1 MKPNQLH
8 KKIILPGGA
17 GLVGQNLV
25 ARLKQRGYTNI
36 CVIDKHK
43 NNLNTLQKL
52 HPDIIT
58 VHADLSIEGEWIHNF
73 DGAQVVVMLQA
84 QIGGLFYREFELN
97 NITSTERILDIV
109 KQKNIQ
115 SLVHISSSVVESS
128 ADDFYT
134 NSKKEQEQLVLKSG
148 INCPILRPTLMF
160 GWFDRKHL
168 GWLARFMKKVPIFP
182 IPGNGRYMRQPLYVG
197 DFCDIIISCIEN
209 NDRAGIFN
217 ISGREKIDYID
228 IIKEIKRATR
238 SRTPILKIPYRLFY
252 YLLSLWALF
261 DRNPPFTTQQLEALI
276 AKDEFEIINWPSIFD
291 IEATSFKDA
300 IEETFTDDRYSNVE
314 LDF

>member
-43 NNLNTLQKL
+43 SNLNTLKKL

-58 VHADLSIEGEWIHNF
+58 DHADLSIEGEWIHNF

-109 KQKNIQ
+109 KRKNIQ

-134 NSKKEQEQLVLKSG
+134 NSKKEQEQLVLK
-148 INCPILRPTLMF
+148 T
-160 GWFDRKHL
+160 H
-168 GWLARFMKKVPIFP
+168 
-182 IPGNGRYMRQPLYVG
+182 
-197 DFCDIIISCIEN
+197 
-209 NDRAGIFN
+209 
-217 ISGREKIDYID
+217 
-228 IIKEIKRATR
+228 
-238 SRTPILKIPYRLFY
+238 
-252 YLLSLWALF
+252 
-261 DRNPPFTTQQLEALI
+261 
-276 AKDEFEIINWPSIFD
+276 
-291 IEATSFKDA
+291 
-300 IEETFTDDRYSNVE
+300 SNVWMVR
-314 LDF
+314 